1 MMFFAET
8 IETNIDVT
16 SIMIMALNADI
27 DVKTIVLA
35 LHTAN
40 ASEFEIFATASAN
53 NQNLEILLSNCSQ

>member
-1 MMFFAET
+1 
-8 IETNIDVT
+8 
-16 SIMIMALNADI
+16 
-27 DVKTIVLA
+27 VLA